1 MNIVLLGAP
10 GAGKGTQAAK
20 LVEKYHM
27 AHISTGDILRAAVKN
42 QTELGLEAKKYMDAG
57 DLVPDELVIG
67 LVKERLQDEDTQA
80 GFILDGFPRTS
91 MQAVA
96 LDSELAE
103 LNRPLDAAVLVDV
116 DKEVIIKGHPVHHG
130 ILSDG
135 HPCLPLAGQSDFL
148 RLRPAEPEQLLSD
161 GGAAVYTGFLHT
173 GKSCLDGL
181 RRAGQHGR
189 DQQRRQIQKRGRSD
203 SGPCTDPV
211 RIFAAAARQQG
222 QCTRGKEDVQQAGIP
237 HGHRI
242 FRRHG
247 HAGGFEQGQLAGGRR
262 RRCDSALHPD
272 W

>member
-27 AHISTGDILRAAVKN
+27 VHISTGDILRAAVKN

-116 DKEVIIKGHPVHHG
+116 DKEVIIKRLTSRRMCRDCGYIGTDKDTVCPKCGGEMYQRDDDNEATVRNRLDVYESSTAPLIDYYRG
-130 ILSDG
+130 CDLLVTIDG
-135 HPCLPLAGQSDFL
+135 DQD
-148 RLRPAEPEQLLSD
+148 PEVVFD
-161 GGAAVYTGFLHT
+161 E
-173 GKSCLDGL
+173 
-181 RRAGQHGR
+181 
-189 DQQRRQIQKRGRSD
+189 IQK
-203 SGPCTDPV
+203 
-211 RIFAAAARQQG
+211 
-222 QCTRGKEDVQQAGIP
+222 
-237 HGHRI
+237 
-242 FRRHG
+242 
-247 HAGGFEQGQLAGGRR
+247 
-262 RRCDSALHPD
+262 ALHLA
-272 W
+272 